1 MGIEGMRWDG
11 ESLGRWGS
19 FEKIYSN
26 YSPIVGSGAVVGM
39 LDIAD
44 CLETDR
50 ASSFAFWA

>member
-1 MGIEGMRWDG
+1 MGI
-11 ESLGRWGS
+11 
-19 FEKIYSN
+19 KIN
-26 YSPIVGSGAVVGM
+26 YSPIVGLERVAGM